1 MKKLLG
7 IIVITLVSTLTFA
20 IDRSTPSD
28 ATFSACGGKDYIL
41 KNSEIFATE
50 LAEVENLETYE
61 QVLTYN
67 CYTPHCG
74 ATSCLENCRKGF
86 TQHYWNT
93 DSPVELVYGVILRVY
108 DGTLTMYTFE
118 KNITV
123 IVYPAP
129 KLNFGADPL
138 SR

>member
-1 MKKLLG
+1 MKKIIG
-7 IIVITLVSTLTFA
+7 IIVMTLASTLMFA
-20 IDRSTPSD
+20 IDRSTPSA
-28 ATFSACGGKDYIL
+28 ATYSACGGKVYTL
-41 KNSEIFATE
+41 RTSEIFATE

-67 CYTPHCG
+67 CYMGGYSASACN
-74 ATSCLENCRKGF
+74 ENCDGF

-93 DSPVELVYGVILRVY
+93 DSPVELEYGVTLKLRKDYLIV
-108 DGTLTMYTFE
+108 YTFE

-129 KLNFGADPL
+129 KLNFGVNPL
-138 SR
+138 SH

>member
-20 IDRSTPSD
+20 IDRSTPSE
-28 ATFSACGGKDYIL
+28 ATYSACGGKNFVL
-41 KNSEIFATE
+41 RLSEIFATE

-67 CYTPHCG
+67 CYMGGYG
-74 ATSCLENCRKGF
+74 ASACNENCDDF
-86 TQHYWNT
+86 TQHYWNI
-93 DSPVELVYGVILRVY
+93 DSPVELEYGVTLKLRKDY
-108 DGTLTMYTFE
+108 LTVYTFE

-123 IVYPAP
+123 VVYPAP
-129 KLNFGADPL
+129 KLNFGANPL
-138 SR
+138 SH